1 MTKKDTLSLLIIL
14 CLTSLLLSAAYFLTP
29 HAVVRSPEHTQL
41 SVIHMDSPNGSGTSY
56 SWVPTTEEDQ
66 AIAQKIVEYLSS
78 AQERYTFQRTLYGG
92 YPADWDVMTL
102 MLSMPDGSTR
112 GIVLGPAGFQ
122 SYHDKDAFVNYSYPS
137 SPHPS
142 FPNALIC
149 TLIHPEE
156 IQAFVDEAFASS

>member
-56 SWVPTTEEDQ
+56 LLGPHDRGGPGNRPKNCGVSFP
-66 AIAQKIVEYLSS
+66 

-149 TLIHPEE
+149 TLTPPGRN
-156 IQAFVDEAFASS
+156 SSLC

>member
-112 GIVLGPAGFQ
+112 GIVLGPAGFPA
-122 SYHDKDAFVNYSYPS
+122 YHDKDAFVNYAYPS
-137 SPHPS
+137 SPLPS
-142 FPNALIC
+142 FPNTLIC

-156 IQAFVDEAFASS
+156 IRAFVDGALASS

>member
-1 MTKKDTLSLLIIL
+1 M
-14 CLTSLLLSAAYFLTP
+14 
-29 HAVVRSPEHTQL
+29 
-41 SVIHMDSPNGSGTSY
+41 
-56 SWVPTTEEDQ
+56 TEEDQ
-66 AIAQKIVEYLSS
+66 AVAQKIVEYLSS
-78 AQERYTFQRTLYGG
+78 VQERYTFQRTLSGG

-112 GIVLGPAGFQ
+112 GIVLGPAGFP

-142 FPNALIC
+142 FPNTLIC

-156 IQAFVDEAFASS
+156 IRAFVDGALASS

>member
-1 MTKKDTLSLLIIL
+1 MYK
-14 CLTSLLLSAAYFLTP
+14 
-29 HAVVRSPEHTQL
+29 RQ
-41 SVIHMDSPNGSGTSY
+41 
-56 SWVPTTEEDQ
+56 
-66 AIAQKIVEYLSS
+66 
-78 AQERYTFQRTLYGG
+78 RYTFQRTLYGG

-156 IQAFVDEAFASS
+156 IRAFVDEAFASS

>member
-29 HAVVRSPEHTQL
+29 HAVVRAPEHTQFSFFL
-41 SVIHMDSPNGSGTSY
+41 LDSLNVSGTSY
-56 SWVPTTEEDQ
+56 SCVPSTEEDQ

-122 SYHDKDAFVNYSYPS
+122 TSHDKDAFV
-137 SPHPS
+137 H
-142 FPNALIC
+142 
-149 TLIHPEE
+149 
-156 IQAFVDEAFASS
+156 

>member
-92 YPADWDVMTL
+92 YPRRLGCDDPYALHARRKYPRHRFGPSRIPVL
-102 MLSMPDGSTR
+102 PRQRCFRELFLSIFSPSLFPQCSD
-112 GIVLGPAGFQ
+112 L
-122 SYHDKDAFVNYSYPS
+122 YPNPPGRNS
-137 SPHPS
+137 S
-142 FPNALIC
+142 LC
-149 TLIHPEE
+149 
-156 IQAFVDEAFASS
+156 

>member
-1 MTKKDTLSLLIIL
+1 M
-14 CLTSLLLSAAYFLTP
+14 
-29 HAVVRSPEHTQL
+29 
-41 SVIHMDSPNGSGTSY
+41 
-56 SWVPTTEEDQ
+56 TEEDQ

-92 YPADWDVMTL
+92 YPADWDVVTL

-122 SYHDKDAFVNYSYPS
+122 SYHDIDAFVNYSYPS

-156 IQAFVDEAFASS
+156 IRAFVDEAFASS

>member
-66 AIAQKIVEYLSS
+66 AIAQKIVEYLS
-78 AQERYTFQRTLYGG
+78 RN
-92 YPADWDVMTL
+92 V
-102 MLSMPDGSTR
+102 
-112 GIVLGPAGFQ
+112 I
-122 SYHDKDAFVNYSYPS
+122 PS
-137 SPHPS
+137 REPFTVGTP
-142 FPNALIC
+142 PIGM
-149 TLIHPEE
+149 
-156 IQAFVDEAFASS
+156 